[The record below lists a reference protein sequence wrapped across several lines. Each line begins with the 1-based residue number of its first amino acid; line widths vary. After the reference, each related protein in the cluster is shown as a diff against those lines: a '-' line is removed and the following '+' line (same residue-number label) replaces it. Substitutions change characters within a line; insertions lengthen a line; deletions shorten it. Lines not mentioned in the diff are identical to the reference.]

1 MVSRFLSTPASR
13 LAMRGTV
20 ALPRSLAIVAAYA
33 WFVGASQTGV
43 AHAQALP
50 QEGAYQAGQAVHRVR
65 VGTWGE
71 DCGPRP
77 ESRAE
82 AGGSAR
88 LRRLGNALQV
98 TLPDRTIRT
107 DACWTPNPAVR
118 LTSAK
123 TSADGRTFRVECRTE
138 PNDPKREN
146 GVYAL
151 NVGVNGTITLSD
163 ESSYDWQLKTSHCV
177 ASVSWSQTL
186 TPGER
191 AAAPGTQEPACQPGP
206 LTNLKLRPAE
216 ARVVPGKRICFQ
228 LVGFDAAGCALG
240 AGFAAGAL
248 GAASP
253 DLTTHGRLNGMCFTA
268 DADTTVAGTTV
279 RVFAEANGH
288 RADAVIR
295 IAQPDLSG
303 ITAQS
308 NSGDELAQTGGSGA
322 DDGVIDAGIRAVVA
336 GTSGHPW
343 LAAILVVAAAGLAL
357 IGLKRRKPSLV
368 ASAATDRPPPR
379 RKASVPLSG
388 APPETWVCPRCR
400 HGYPPGTQRCS
411 TDGER
416 PIPYAEYRKRA
427 EVQARTPAVCGHC
440 GAQLAAANAEFCGE
454 CGRPRA

>member
-1 MVSRFLSTPASR
+1 MVSRSLSTPASR
-13 LAMRGTV
+13 LAMRATA
-20 ALPRSLAIVAAYA
+20 ALTWSLASVAPHA
-33 WFVGASQTGV
+33 WLICASQTSQ

-77 ESRAE
+77 ESRTE

-88 LRRLGNALQV
+88 LRRLGKALQV

-118 LTSAK
+118 LASAK

-138 PNDPKREN
+138 PSDPKREN

-151 NVGVNGTITLSD
+151 SVGVNGTLTLSD

-191 AAAPGTQEPACQPGP
+191 GAGPGPQEPACRPGP
-206 LTNLKLRPAE
+206 LASLKLRPAE
-216 ARVVPGKRICFQ
+216 VRVVPGKRICFQ
-228 LVGFDAAGCALG
+228 LVGFDATGCALG
-240 AGFAAGAL
+240 AGLAAGAL
-248 GAASP
+248 GAGSP
-253 DLTTHGRLNGMCFTA
+253 DLMTHGRLSGMCFTA
-268 DADTTVAGTTV
+268 NADATVTGTTV

-343 LAAILVVAAAGLAL
+343 LAALLVCAAAGLAV
-357 IGLKRRKPSLV
+357 IGLKRRRPSV
-368 ASAATDRPPPR
+368 TASAATDRPPPR
-379 RKASVPLSG
+379 RKASVALSG
-388 APPETWVCPRCR
+388 APPETLVCPRCR
-400 HGYPPGTQRCS
+400 HGYPPGTERCP

-416 PIPYAEYRKRA
+416 PIPYAEYRKRV
-427 EVQARTPAVCGHC
+427 EEQARTPAICGHC

-454 CGRPRA
+454 CGRPRT